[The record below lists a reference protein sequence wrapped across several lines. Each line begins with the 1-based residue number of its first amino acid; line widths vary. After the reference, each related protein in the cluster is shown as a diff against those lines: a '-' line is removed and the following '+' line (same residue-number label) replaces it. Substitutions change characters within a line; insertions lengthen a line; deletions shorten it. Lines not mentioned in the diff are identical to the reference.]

1 MSRLQDKQ
9 TPSCIMIYNQCMS
22 RSVEVT
28 TPIPSA
34 EKIAERL
41 GMGAERQKMLL
52 SIVRRGDSIS
62 VRRNSRSGQFVSKK
76 NASRNKSDKRAK
88 DRS

>member
-1 MSRLQDKQ
+1 MNRLNDKRASSCMLAYNQRMSRA
-9 TPSCIMIYNQCMS
+9 
-22 RSVEVT
+22 VEVT

-41 GMGAERQKMLL
+41 GMGVARQKMLL
-52 SIVRRGDSIS
+52 SIVHHRDSIS
-62 VRRNSRSGQFVSKK
+62 VRRNSRSGQSVSKK
-76 NASRNKSDKRAK
+76 SASRSKSDKRAK

>member
-1 MSRLQDKQ
+1 MKGPRANALR
-9 TPSCIMIYNQCMS
+9 CIVTYNQCMS

-52 SIVRRGDSIS
+52 SIVRHRGSGS
-62 VRRNSRSGQFVSKK
+62 VHRNSTSGRLVSKK
-76 NASRNKSDKRAK
+76 RSSRTTADKRAK

>member
-1 MSRLQDKQ
+1 MNRLRGKRAL
-9 TPSCIMIYNQCMS
+9 SCIMTYNQRMS

-41 GMGAERQKMLL
+41 GMGVERQKMLL
-52 SIVRRGDSIS
+52 SIVRHRDSIS
-62 VRRNSRSGQFVSKK
+62 VHRNSRSGQLTSKK
-76 NASRNKSDKRAK
+76 NSSRNKSDKRAK